1 MKVGIDT
8 FGCDNG
14 RSGLGAYLMSLVPA
28 FPLDSGIQFEL
39 FGSEID
45 RYTYNGDKSFNFT
58 SVNIPDSLA
67 LERLWHAFKVNS
79 FGKKR
84 NYDAIL
90 YPAGS
95 RILPVNFKIKGV
107 AVINDIV
114 SNLFEKTDD
123 SWYRKHIRKGL
134 SKVDC
139 IIAASEYIR
148 KDLEESGISCPNIQV
163 IHNGI
168 DHSLFYPGSSIV
180 TTGNSAVDIKPFAIK
195 KPYLIY
201 ASRIVDDRK
210 KHVELIRAFTM
221 FKEKTHLPHRL
232 VLAGSEGEYG
242 SIVHKEAGA
251 SSASSDIFITG
262 YFPHDHFP
270 ELYHNADACIFPS
283 VTEGVGLSVME
294 SMACGL
300 PVACSSSG
308 ALREIAGDNALYFNS
323 DNIEEF
329 AAAIERVV
337 TDSELRTRLSD
348 GGIAC
353 VKKFSWQQ
361 TAEKTVAL
369 LKTICEK

>member
-28 FPLDSGIQFEL
+28 LPMTDDIQFEL
-39 FGSEID
+39 FGPEID
-45 RYTYNGDKSFNFT
+45 RYTYNGDKSFKFT
-58 SVNIPDSLA
+58 SVNVPDSLA
-67 LERLWHAFKVNS
+67 LERMWHALKVNS
-79 FGKKR
+79 FGKKM
-84 NYDAIL
+84 NYDVIL

-95 RILPVNFKIKGV
+95 RILPSSFKVKSV

-114 SNLFEKTDD
+114 SNLFDKSDD
-123 SWYRKHIRKGL
+123 SWYRKRIKKGL

-148 KDLEESGISCPNIQV
+148 NDLEASGINCSNIQV

-168 DHSLFYPGSSIV
+168 DHSLFYPENSIESD
-180 TTGNSAVDIKPFAIK
+180 NQIVDIKPFAIK

-201 ASRIVDDRK
+201 ASRMVDDKK
-210 KHVELIRAFTM
+210 KHIELIRAFTL
-221 FKEKTHLPHRL
+221 FKERTHLPHRL
-232 VLAGSEGEYG
+232 VLAGSEGNYG
-242 SIVHKEAGA
+242 DVVHKEAGA
-251 SSASSDIFITG
+251 STASSDIFVTG

-300 PVACSSSG
+300 PVACSSAG
-308 ALREIAGDNALYFNS
+308 ALKEIAGDSALYFDS

-329 AAAIERVV
+329 ASAIERIV
-337 TDSELRTRLSD
+337 TDKELRSSLVEK
-348 GGIAC
+348 GIESAR
-353 VKKFSWQQ
+353 KFSWQC
-361 TAEKTVAL
+361 TAERTVEVL
-369 LKTICEK
+369 RNIINS